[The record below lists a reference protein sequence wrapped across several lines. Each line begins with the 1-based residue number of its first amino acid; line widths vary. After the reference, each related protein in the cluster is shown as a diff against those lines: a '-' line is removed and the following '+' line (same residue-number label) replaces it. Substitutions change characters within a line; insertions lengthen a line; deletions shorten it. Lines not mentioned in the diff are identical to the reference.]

1 MPKKFHL
8 NVREILLRKLQ
19 GPLKNSGLDRHQLN
33 PHPHH
38 WPQAQHHLKH
48 GRDLPLRCHYDKV
61 CLKQAEGTGQYL
73 CDADLERARESVQ
86 FLNLSDTQSSTQDQT
101 ATITSSKMDES
112 SELTFSSLTSE
123 EMADLGVTMLPTV
136 TAAQPSLPPPS
147 YCIIF
152 DNLDFSIR
160 THHQSLAHGNTSL
173 HWIHHVAVE
182 DRVPIYNLNRDKPVQ
197 SIVDYNIGKSLPGP
211 NIQAHMRREF
221 IVLGSRILTQY
232 VHAFKPLSPVV
243 VHHIPHQ
250 YSTEMAEA
258 SVHSPHG
265 LSSILVGGDR
275 LTEGNSRNIQWAFA
289 DGDTKEDRLEGLTFK
304 FEDWHAI
311 RNLFE
316 EFVKK
321 DTYALFLTATLQH
334 FGMKDL
340 ADTPEGFIPDSV
352 LNGSPEM
359 QRSWLHEAVAKIVDI
374 FVTFDDIADIATGV
388 EEAAKSQPTKANEY
402 PCRNPGCAII
412 YKYQKSRE
420 NHERDVHGL
429 ASASVAIT
437 DRHNTQTVDHK
448 KQHTEA
454 RLSFGLLLMDMQDA
468 VKEGDGERLLRLYSV
483 AFLLYKTYGHHQY
496 AYSTFLLTVQVNAT
510 LSPSL
515 AHSIKWNRFWN
526 GQGGQGRNIPLD
538 LHLEHLNNFLKS
550 FLKRSGPNITE
561 QAANRVSKALGVLK
575 VMMEITDRELGVT
588 KSGIHQSPSLTD
600 DVACLVHILTEAKV
614 FQNIPGREFTA
625 FPKFERDLFAKT
637 THTKLWG
644 WMKAKLKEWRSVPI

>member
-1 MPKKFHL
+1 MESDFEMLKKWQDMETEQDKDT
-8 NVREILLRKLQ
+8 NTDAEEVS
-19 GPLKNSGLDRHQLN
+19 LKRQRDTPSKTPRATKKQRPRPTPTQPASTSLAS
-33 PHPHH
+33 
-38 WPQAQHHLKH
+38 AQHHLKH

-61 CLKQAEGTGQYL
+61 CLKY
-73 CDADLERARESVQ
+73 
-86 FLNLSDTQSSTQDQT
+86 
-101 ATITSSKMDES
+101 
-112 SELTFSSLTSE
+112 
-123 EMADLGVTMLPTV
+123 
-136 TAAQPSLPPPS
+136 
-147 YCIIF
+147 
-152 DNLDFSIR
+152 
-160 THHQSLAHGNTSL
+160 
-173 HWIHHVAVE
+173 
-182 DRVPIYNLNRDKPVQ
+182 VPK
-197 SIVDYNIGKSLPGP
+197 
-211 NIQAHMRREF
+211 
-221 IVLGSRILTQY
+221 
-232 VHAFKPLSPVV
+232 
-243 VHHIPHQ
+243 
-250 YSTEMAEA
+250 
-258 SVHSPHG
+258 SPHG

-316 EFVKK
+316 IYHHIFYKESAAKDHGTLVSNMNKLRCNNAKQGPHAAFNAYKEFVKK